1 MTITIPT
8 IPRMKAA
15 WVRVAFVITVH
26 TSHSLTCNS
35 SNKVYG
41 DEEQHPLFCIIL
53 SFKNHSLGGS
63 ICSRMFIPL
72 CGDTFPL
79 KYKWHSDSFCKL
91 IFVTL
96 SESHTFDVMEHFAVA
111 QCHRKEHN
119 GKVDRKE
126 NRVRSYIIMKMVQIV
141 IPVLVVRIN
150 IRIIANAS

>member
-1 MTITIPT
+1 MEMKSNTLFFASYCPSRTI
-8 IPRMKAA
+8 A
-15 WVRVAFVITVH
+15 WVALYAAECSFLSVEIH
-26 TSHSLTCNS
+26 SHSNI
-35 SNKVYG
+35 N
-41 DEEQHPLFCIIL
+41 D
-53 SFKNHSLGGS
+53 
-63 ICSRMFIPL
+63 
-72 CGDTFPL
+72 
-79 KYKWHSDSFCKL
+79 SDSFCKL